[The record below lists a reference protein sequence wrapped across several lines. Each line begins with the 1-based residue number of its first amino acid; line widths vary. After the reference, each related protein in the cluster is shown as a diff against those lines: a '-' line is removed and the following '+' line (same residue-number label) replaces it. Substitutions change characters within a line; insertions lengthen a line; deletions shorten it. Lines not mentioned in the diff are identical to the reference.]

1 MKIMKLSR
9 ARQINKSRELGV
21 LLGSTLMQRRILY
34 SCLSVMNP
42 IVPHLEEKKPEE
54 IKQWMLDNGREA
66 DALRTYHIDITDFAK
81 VWGLSGAKD
90 LKGKLEDAIGL
101 DSATGNAKIMNL
113 CFKHKEANEKSIE
126 FINVMSKVRVDH
138 ENGILTVRFTDD
150 IMPFLINLASYT
162 TIPLRAT
169 VGFKCNYSF
178 GMLEH
183 LLKRY
188 TRGSEYP
195 KHTLSLEALHAT
207 LGTDHVKSYK
217 QWGNFKKFVLE
228 PIERDFALVDGGGY
242 ELLFTPVYA
251 TSGGRG
257 RRKVEG
263 VEISFNNKG
272 VRRFNTA
279 VSAKKSGLDLLTE
292 TVDDNA
298 MLPEGAAEAV
308 KRKREQ
314 LKNQEKIKE
323 KNKQESLF

>member
-1 MKIMKLSR
+1 
-9 ARQINKSRELGV
+9 
-21 LLGSTLMQRRILY
+21 
-34 SCLSVMNP
+34 
-42 IVPHLEEKKPEE
+42 HLEEKKPEE

-228 PIERDFALVDGGGY
+228 PIERDFALV
-242 ELLFTPVYA
+242 
-251 TSGGRG
+251 
-257 RRKVEG
+257 
-263 VEISFNNKG
+263 
-272 VRRFNTA
+272 
-279 VSAKKSGLDLLTE
+279 
-292 TVDDNA
+292 
-298 MLPEGAAEAV
+298 
-308 KRKREQ
+308 
-314 LKNQEKIKE
+314 
-323 KNKQESLF
+323 